1 MSDIEFLREQLSAFS
16 RRSYERGLVAG
27 TGGNLSIRIPG
38 TDTVLVTPTEIS
50 LGDVEPDENI
60 LVNLE
65 GEIIDSPL
73 GLKGSK
79 ETGFHLIAYR
89 LRPDIGAIV
98 HVHPPY
104 ATAYANKMKPLP
116 MATVSAMGK
125 LKHVPCIRSFS
136 AGSQG
141 LRDAVEV
148 GLKDNP
154 DINTLLM
161 EEHGILSMGKDLKHA
176 YYLAD
181 LTEDTAK
188 IAYVAATIPDP
199 D

>member
-1 MSDIEFLREQLSAFS
+1 MSDIKILREQLSEFS
-16 RRSYERGLVAG
+16 RRSYERNLVAG
-27 TGGNLSIRIPG
+27 TGGTLSVRIPD
-38 TDTVLVTPTEIS
+38 TDTVLVTPTGIS

-65 GEIIDSPL
+65 GEVVDSPL

-89 LRPDIGAIV
+89 LRPDVGAIA

-104 ATAYANKMKPLP
+104 STAYANKMQPLP
-116 MATVSAMGK
+116 MVTVSAVGN
-125 LKHVPCIRSFS
+125 LKHVPCIACFP
-136 AGSQG
+136 AGSRE
-141 LRDAVEV
+141 LRDAVEE
-148 GLKDNP
+148 GIKGNP
-154 DINTLLM
+154 GVNTLLM
-161 EEHGILSMGKDLKHA
+161 EEHGILCMADDLKHA

-188 IAYVAATIPDP
+188 IAYVAATIPDMG
-199 D
+199 

>member
-1 MSDIEFLREQLSAFS
+1 MSDIKFLREQLSAFS

-27 TGGNLSIRIPG
+27 TGGNLSIRIPN

-89 LRPDIGAIV
+89 LRPDVGAIV

-104 ATAYANKMKPLP
+104 ATAYANKMQPLP
-116 MATVSAMGK
+116 MSTVSAMGK
-125 LKHVPCIRSFS
+125 LKHVPCIRSLTKFRRSSPISCFS
-136 AGSQG
+136 GQANDRSA
-141 LRDAVEV
+141 RTSSAPA
-148 GLKDNP
+148 DNQYTTSWRKTP
-154 DINTLLM
+154 GRKN
-161 EEHGILSMGKDLKHA
+161 
-176 YYLAD
+176 
-181 LTEDTAK
+181 
-188 IAYVAATIPDP
+188 V
-199 D
+199 